1 PDIFYNKAIDKSD
14 KILYNSICKL
24 KILYSEVDIMAKDM
38 KLALLLD
45 FYGGL
50 LTEKQESALDGYYN
64 QDLSLAEI
72 AEEMGIS
79 RQGVMAFLK
88 QGEKHLR
95 SFEEKLGLAE
105 RFSEISRGL
114 DEMRELAGEIP
125 KETERERLTGLID
138 KISSVI

>member
-1 PDIFYNKAIDKSD
+1 
-14 KILYNSICKL
+14 
-24 KILYSEVDIMAKDM
+24 MAKDL
-38 KLALLLD
+38 KLVILLD

-50 LTEKQESALDGYYN
+50 LTEKQASALDGYYN

-95 SFEEKLGLAE
+95 SFEDKLGLAE
-105 RFSEISRGL
+105 RFI
-114 DEMRELAGEIP
+114 
-125 KETERERLTGLID
+125 
-138 KISSVI
+138 KISSGLEEMRDIAETMEKSGQQIRLVKLIESVSEFI

>member
-1 PDIFYNKAIDKSD
+1 
-14 KILYNSICKL
+14 
-24 KILYSEVDIMAKDM
+24 MAKDL
-38 KLALLLD
+38 KLVILLD

-50 LTEKQESALDGYYN
+50 LTEKQASALDGYYN

-95 SFEEKLGLAE
+95 SFEDKLGLAS
-105 RFSEISRGL
+105 RFSEISSGL
-114 DEMRELAGEIP
+114 EEMQSIVQTMANSEERTRLEEL
-125 KETERERLTGLID
+125 
-138 KISSVI
+138 ISSVSEII